1 MVLGVLSLWA
11 QESFA
16 ASKCAQPVVRSIYQ
30 PWIRPCDISS
40 QVTYPWR
47 GGVKYERYFHAMLR
61 LNCACAKS
69 TSWYLSAYFYRHAR
83 AYLTC
88 PRVLGRGYLPH
99 CTSRPLVAPA
109 RGSARLDTCSAC
121 QRLCASKTTC
131 SVCQRLCTKRNAAA
145 RIPSDGAVRAPR
157 RVLELRR
164 EAGAICERRQRMRRH
179 RQVVSG
185 HRRAA
190 REIRYA

>member
-1 MVLGVLSLWA
+1 MYYIRTNSEKKKGDTKYNYPFR
-11 QESFA
+11 SFKSHLLLLLVPA
-16 ASKCAQPVVRSIYQ
+16 CSTYAQPAVRSFYQ
-30 PWIRPCDISS
+30 PLIRPCDISS
-40 QVTYPWR
+40 KVTYPWR

-109 RGSARLDTCSAC
+109 RGSARLRPLVASARGSA
-121 QRLCASKTTC
+121 QNEMQLHEFQATALS
-131 SVCQRLCTKRNAAA
+131 
-145 RIPSDGAVRAPR
+145 GR
-157 RVLELRR
+157 RVDFSSF
-164 EAGAICERRQRMRRH
+164 AGKPVLFVNVASE
-179 RQVVSG
+179 
-185 HRRAA
+185 
-190 REIRYA
+190 

>member
-1 MVLGVLSLWA
+1 MRSAG
-11 QESFA
+11 
-16 ASKCAQPVVRSIYQ
+16 RSILLSALDPTLRYIE
-30 PWIRPCDISS
+30 PSDLSMEG
-40 QVTYPWR
+40 